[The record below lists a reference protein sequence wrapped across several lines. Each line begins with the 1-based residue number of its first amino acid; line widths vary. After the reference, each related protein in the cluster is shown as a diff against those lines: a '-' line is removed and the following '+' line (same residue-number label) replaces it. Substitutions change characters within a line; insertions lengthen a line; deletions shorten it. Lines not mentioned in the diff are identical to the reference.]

1 MDYWTIDGNEMK
13 IDFTLSYETDYDS
26 LEENFYISDGGKNT
40 TISFDDY
47 DAYTKE
53 WKGKCLQ

>member
-1 MDYWTIDGNEMK
+1 MK

-53 WKGKCLQ
+53 WENIDWKRL

>member
-1 MDYWTIDGNEMK
+1 MK

-53 WKGKCLQ
+53 WENIDWKRLQNNIKT